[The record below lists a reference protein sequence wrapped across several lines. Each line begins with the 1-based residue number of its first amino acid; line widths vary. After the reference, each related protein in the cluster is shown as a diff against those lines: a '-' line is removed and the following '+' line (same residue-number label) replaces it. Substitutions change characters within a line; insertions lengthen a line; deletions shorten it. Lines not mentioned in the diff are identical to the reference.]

1 MRAQILA
8 IRSPVG
14 IVLTQT
20 TCMSYI
26 MQADFFSSRHMDEKE
41 SAVINVGHRR
51 MIRIAM
57 QLFTTG
63 KQENKLL

>member
-1 MRAQILA
+1 
-8 IRSPVG
+8 
-14 IVLTQT
+14 
-20 TCMSYI
+20 
-26 MQADFFSSRHMDEKE
+26 MDEKE

-63 KQENKLL
+63 KQENNSENRMNASTRRISVVEHTGPVLQLLTNSRQM